1 MRRQY
6 LPWMIL
12 VVAIL
17 LVAYGGFFSIRE
29 FNSNNS
35 LFVSAVI
42 ATSIGGLI
50 IVLFIILSLI
60 PAKKKKEGSST
71 VHKIEEKEPSESI
84 PEPKIESDPEPASIE
99 ESKESERPTM
109 ERSETVVRKV
119 GSPTE
124 RSSYSSSGY
133 VKRIGYGPVLEI
145 REKRIRDMRNNT
157 YYRIEGGFVYS
168 DGGGLVYEISGN
180 KIRNA
185 FGGPLYEISGSNIN
199 KVFGGYFASYSGGR
213 ITKCDLSEIYE
224 ATCDL
229 NKNMILLVAALLF
242 GGY

>member
-12 VVAIL
+12 VIAIL

-29 FNSNNS
+29 FNNNNS
-35 LFVSAVI
+35 LFISAVI
-42 ATSIGGLI
+42 ACSIGGLI
-50 IVLFIILSLI
+50 IILYIILSLI
-60 PAKKKKEGSST
+60 PGRKKKEDSST
-71 VHKIEEKEPSESI
+71 VHKIEKKEPSEST
-84 PEPKIESDPEPASIE
+84 PEPKIESDPEPTSKE
-99 ESKESERPTM
+99 VSKESERPTID
-109 ERSETVVRKV
+109 RSETVVRKV
-119 GSPTE
+119 GFSTE

-168 DGGGLVYEISGN
+168 DGGGLVFEISGN
-180 KIRNA
+180 RIRNA

-213 ITKCDLSEIYE
+213 ITKYDLSEIYE